1 MQIFSR
7 RATDAP
13 IHGFND
19 RLLGMLLLFNQFIVD
34 RNGSVLIFYNGNFF
48 TVLLFENT
56 IQ

>member
-1 MQIFSR
+1 MQILSR

-48 TVLLFENT
+48 TVLLF
-56 IQ
+56 